1 MKLIVGGLFAGK
13 WERLQELGF
22 SPEEIADCRT
32 SRLEAAFEKPAVYRV
47 NALIRRMAEESR
59 DMAELLDAVRAHPEV
74 VVVCDEVGCGV
85 VPVEPAQRARREAV
99 GRLCCRLAE
108 RAERVER
115 IFCGLPMVLKGEGP
129 WN

>member
-1 MKLIVGGLFAGK
+1 MILIIGGRGAGK
-13 WERLQELGF
+13 REFAKTLGCDPGKTL
-22 SPEEIADCRT
+22 S
-32 SRLEAAFEKPAVYRV
+32 
-47 NALIRRMAEESR
+47 ALHEMEPLPYLK
-59 DMAELLDAVRAHPEV
+59 ELLNYEAVI
-74 VVVCDEVGCGV
+74 CDEVGCGV

>member
-1 MKLIVGGLFAGK
+1 MILIIGGAGQGKLDYVLQKTGYGPAQVARTPEEARTRPVFAGLED
-13 WERLQELGF
+13 WPELD
-22 SPEEIADCRT
+22 EAAL
-32 SRLEAAFEKPAVYRV
+32 LEANPDVI
-47 NALIRRMAEESR
+47 LI
-59 DMAELLDAVRAHPEV
+59 
-74 VVVCDEVGCGV
+74 CDEVGCGV

-108 RAERVER
+108 RAEWVER

>member
-1 MKLIVGGLFAGK
+1 MILIIGGAGQGKLDYVLQKTGYGPAQVARTPEEARTRPVFAGLED
-13 WERLQELGF
+13 WPELD
-22 SPEEIADCRT
+22 EAAL
-32 SRLEAAFEKPAVYRV
+32 LEANPDVI
-47 NALIRRMAEESR
+47 LI
-59 DMAELLDAVRAHPEV
+59 
-74 VVVCDEVGCGV
+74 CDEVGCGV

-99 GRLCCRLAE
+99 GRLRCRLAE